1 MITILSLLHENSRH
15 LRQFREQTAE
25 MVTVCDQMSQAR
37 TPAELLH
44 HQRAYR
50 RLADMQD
57 ATNYRHELRVRGISK
72 RLNMI

>member
-1 MITILSLLHENSRH
+1 MITILSLLQENSRH

-25 MVTVCDQMSQAR
+25 MVTVCNQMSQAR

-57 ATNYRHELRVRGISK
+57 ATNYRYELRVRGISK
-72 RLNMI
+72 RLNMM